1 MKYYNMK
8 SSYGIETI
16 DEINIKDYIFY
27 KEYRAELIRLRN
39 EYRLAGMNVY
49 ISSRSTR
56 DWREK
61 NWLKIIL

>member
-1 MKYYNMK
+1 MKYYNIK

-16 DEINIKDYIFY
+16 DEINKLDFISY
-27 KEYRAELIRLRN
+27 KEYKAELKRLIN
-39 EYRLAGMNVY
+39 EYRMCGMNVY

-61 NWLKIIL
+61 N

>member
-1 MKYYNMK
+1 MKYYNIK

-16 DEINIKDYIFY
+16 DEINPKDFKFY

-39 EYRLAGMNVY
+39 EYRICGMNVY

-61 NWLKIIL
+61 N